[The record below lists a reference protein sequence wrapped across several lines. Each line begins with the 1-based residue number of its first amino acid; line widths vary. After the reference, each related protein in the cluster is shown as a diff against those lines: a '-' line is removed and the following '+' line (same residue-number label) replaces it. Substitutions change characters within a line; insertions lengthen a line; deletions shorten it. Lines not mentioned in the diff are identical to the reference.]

1 MKLPL
6 EIYLI
11 CFAAGSVIHAAQAV
25 LAAKLMWG
33 RTGADRVEAREGV
46 ALGVMTFFWQ
56 FGNFATIFAASLGFD
71 GTTALFRVSSFIRE
85 GTLVCFPLLFSYLS
99 VCYPP
104 ALRNEKALRL
114 FSGYLRYALWPWTL
128 LCLVSLAAANVGFKV
143 PVFSPDIVVFTTLHL
158 MRLYF
163 VLFTVTIA
171 GYRRKAEE
179 TKIASLIRARK
190 AGVIAGVLSVGT
202 FVLMLSGYWRL
213 QIPLLSYIELAAM
226 MTSVPFVIAIAYRQ
240 YQFPFMDAF
249 IREVISGVILLV
261 AFAAAISVS
270 KHLLWMTACAVVLAY
285 CKAQLTRRVER
296 TFIGYEEPVEEQ
308 EQRIGSAIRGL
319 TQFDEFPARVSEI
332 LGSELQSQW
341 TEITSTPRTDAVHH
355 FEIPGSGLCLSIG
368 LRVGGRQY
376 MSRHLRIARTAALQ
390 LAAHHHQLRQ
400 HELRDATARAQM
412 RALQAQ
418 INPHFLFNTLNVL
431 ASLIHSNPSEA
442 ERVTEELADIFRYAL
457 ESTRAEWVN
466 LDDEMRFIDSYLAIE
481 KARFQERLIYSLD
494 IAPEVRSLKIPPM
507 IVQPLVENAIKHG
520 VGPKIEG
527 GEIRLQARL
536 AGTDSVVIVV
546 EDTGVGHQSTS
557 RNRGTGIGL
566 ANVRQRL
573 HHVYGDAG
581 VLELETIS
589 SGGTR
594 AVLSF
599 PQPVGVRP

>member
-1 MKLPL
+1 MTLPL

-11 CFAAGSVIHAAQAV
+11 CFAAASVIHAAQAV
-25 LAAKLMWG
+25 LAAKLMWH
-33 RTGADRVEAREGV
+33 RTGSDRVEAREGV
-46 ALGVMTFFWQ
+46 TLGVTTFFWQ
-56 FGNFATIFAASLGFD
+56 FGNLATVLAISLGFD
-71 GTTALFRVSSFIRE
+71 GTTVLFRVSSFIRE
-85 GTLVCFPLLFSYLS
+85 GSLVCFPLLFSYLS

-104 ALRNEKALRL
+104 ALRKEKALRL
-114 FSGYLRYALWPWTL
+114 FGGYLRYALWPWTL
-128 LCLVSLAAANVGFKV
+128 VCLISLAAANVGFKV
-143 PVFSPDIVVFTTLHL
+143 PVFSPGIAVSATLHIML
-158 MRLYF
+158 LYF
-163 VLFTVTIA
+163 VLFTVTVA
-171 GYRRKAEE
+171 KYRRKAED
-179 TKIASLIRARK
+179 TKVASLIRAQK

-202 FVLMLSGYWRL
+202 FVLMLSGYWRW
-213 QIPLLSYIELAAM
+213 QVPLFSYIELTAM
-226 MTSVPFVIAIAYRQ
+226 LTSVPFVIAIAYRQ

-249 IREVISGVILLV
+249 IREVISGVLLLV
-261 AFAAAISVS
+261 AFVAAISVS

-285 CKAQLTRRVER
+285 CKAPLTRWVER

-332 LGSELQSQW
+332 LGNELQSQW

-368 LRVGGRQY
+368 LRVGGQY

-431 ASLIHSNPSEA
+431 ASLIHSDPSKA

-466 LDDEMRFIDSYLAIE
+466 LDDEMRFIESYLAIE
-481 KARFQERLIYSLD
+481 KARFQERLVYSLD
-494 IAPEVRSLKIPPM
+494 VAPEVRSLKIPPM

-520 VGPKIEG
+520 VGPKVEG

-536 AGTDSVVIVV
+536 AGADSVVIVV
-546 EDTGVGHQSTS
+546 EDTGGGHLSTS

-566 ANVRQRL
+566 SNVRQRL

-581 VLELETIS
+581 ALKLETIS